1 MAVSFIRGG
10 NQSTDENHRPVASH
24 SQTSSHNVVLSTPRH
39 ERDFLVVIAQVVVN
53 ATTMRSRPRP
63 YMLNATVE

>member
-1 MAVSFIRGG
+1 MAVSFIGGG
-10 NQSTDENHRPVASH
+10 NQSTDENNRPVASH
-24 SQTSSHNVVLSTPRH
+24 SQTSSHNVVSSTPRR